1 MFDDGPP
8 PISPVK
14 PKKEAKASKT
24 TTTKPKKSSTSS
36 SAPPPAPSSTEEDEA
51 DDFNKSDHVRGYKL
65 NAAGKKTSFFNKDL
79 SEEDKKL
86 IGDIAPKKISSAMD
100 AATPAMKKGEEGV
113 SVWNSAG
120 TWEEKDVTKWAEES
134 VKGCLSGISIDLPCG
149 GIEAEDPVLKDSSA
163 R

>member
-100 AATPAMKKGEEGV
+100 AAPPAMKKGEEGV